1 MVAFREV
8 KMHGKLRKS
17 IIIISECMFKIQ
29 NYISGLIVNVLSSSV
44 VDHGFEPRLGQTKDH
59 KLIWL
64 ILP

>member
-1 MVAFREV
+1 
-8 KMHGKLRKS
+8 MHGKLRKS

-29 NYISGLIVNVLSSSV
+29 NHISDLIVNVLSSSV

-59 KLIWL
+59 KLILL